1 MPCWTF
7 RVHLASLEENDK
19 DDDEALWGF
28 VEELDDAVRRIGF
41 DDDVVVMPA
50 VVLGLLLLL
59 LLVLPRPPLL
69 SRAREPRLL
78 DDCSRL
84 SMVWRL
90 FHTTAHQKGRRTEE
104 TNDHLQSIQ
113 P

>member
-7 RVHLASLEENDK
+7 RVHLASLEENDED
-19 DDDEALWGF
+19 DDDEALCGI
-28 VEELDDAVRRIGF
+28 VKEPDDAVRRIGF
-41 DDDVVVMPA
+41 DDVVVLPA
-50 VVLGLLLLL
+50 VEVGLLLLL
-59 LLVLPRPPLL
+59 MLPRPPLL
-69 SRAREPRLL
+69 PRAREPRLL